1 MTLVF
6 VRVIQAIVVAVTN
19 VNSRNAIAVVAREQ
33 IAEACPTLGLA
44 ITGWLVASVQT
55 VVVSVTVPCGRNT
68 SVIGTA
74 EAVLR
79 TGPLSAM
86 NRIFIAIVAAIV
98 VAVAEPVGLYTDV
111 RLLTFEMIQR
121 ARSIAR
127 ASLVRLVRSNI
138 VLAVINAVAHLRL
151 RDAAV
156 VGAGEFSWRAWWIHA
171 AFLIATVSTI
181 VFVIALPRFENTPAV
196 VATELV
202 RTA

>member
-1 MTLVF
+1 M
-6 VRVIQAIVVAVTN
+6 
-19 VNSRNAIAVVAREQ
+19 
-33 IAEACPTLGLA
+33 
-44 ITGWLVASVQT
+44 
-55 VVVSVTVPCGRNT
+55 
-68 SVIGTA
+68 IGTA